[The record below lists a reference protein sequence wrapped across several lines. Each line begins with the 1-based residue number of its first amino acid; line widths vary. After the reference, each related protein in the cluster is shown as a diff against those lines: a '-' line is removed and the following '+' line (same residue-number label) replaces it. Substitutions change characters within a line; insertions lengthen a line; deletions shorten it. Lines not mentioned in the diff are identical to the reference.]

1 MLGADRADR
10 LRGSRMI
17 VRMNDQV
24 TEIPPLPPDSPRLA
38 LVVSRYN
45 GWITEQLAGGAAEA
59 MARLAPSGS
68 ADLYR
73 VPGAFELVPVAATA
87 CDSGKYDGVV
97 CLGCVIRGET
107 RHDEYI
113 NMSVAQGIT
122 QLSVRTGVPV
132 SFGLLT
138 VNEASQAEARAG
150 GAMGN
155 KGAEAVEAVL
165 ATIAAMRSVRADTP
179 SAVGGQA

>member
-1 MLGADRADR
+1 MRAGRADR

-24 TEIPPLPPDSPRLA
+24 TEIPQSIPETPRLA
-38 LVVSRYN
+38 FVLSTYN
-45 GWITEQLAGGAAEA
+45 GRITEQLARGAAEA
-59 MARLAPSGS
+59 LAQLAPGGS
-68 ADLYR
+68 ADLIR
-73 VPGAFELVPVAATA
+73 VPGAFELVPVAGAA

-138 VNEASQAEARAG
+138 VNEAAQAEARAG
-150 GAMGN
+150 GAKGN

-165 ATIAAMRSVRADTP
+165 ATIGAIAAVRSPKP
-179 SAVGGQA
+179 STVGGRA